1 MEIVL
6 SKSKVKGKKFAVL
19 VEGKTINF
27 GAEGY
32 SDYTMH
38 KDDERKNRYIQRHK
52 AREDWNKIKSA
63 GFWSRWLL
71 WNQKTLA
78 ESIKDTEK
86 KFHITILHKPPK

>member
-19 VEGKTINF
+19 VDGKTINF

-63 GFWSRWLL
+63 GFWS
-71 WNQKTLA
+71 